1 MSGSEGR
8 RRRRRARLRGRWEG
22 APDDEYDDFYDDDY
36 YDDDYYCDYDYRG
49 GAEIALPSLYLNGQ
63 NQRMMMIIMI
73 MMCEVT

>member
-22 APDDEYDDFYDDDY
+22 APDDEYDDY

-63 NQRMMMIIMI
+63 NQRMMIFIVI
-73 MMCEVT
+73 MMCVVT